1 MAGRRPKPTK
11 LRKLGGKAG
20 HRALND
26 AEPAVPV
33 EIPEMPTGLSEFAQ
47 AEWNAT
53 LPMLVNMGIISRV
66 DGSAL
71 AAYCECC
78 DSCFEAKKEVKRLG
92 RIIEEPICSKTGEV
106 IGYKRKANP
115 AVAMLYDALKL
126 MKSFLIEFGMTPAA
140 RSRLRVEAPDGEEP
154 DPMEQFLRDATK
166 LHAGKEVN

>member
-47 AEWNAT
+47 VEWNVM
-53 LPMLVNMGIISRV
+53 LPMLEKLGMVSRI
-66 DGSAL
+66 DGKAL
-71 AAYCECC
+71 AAYCHCYARW
-78 DSCFEAKKEVKRLG
+78 FEAEKEVERLG
-92 RIIEEPICSKTGEV
+92 LIMDETIFNTKGEEV
-106 IGYKRKANP
+106 GYKRKANP
-115 AVAMLYDALKL
+115 AVAMSNDALKL